1 MSHRFG
7 APIPKFV
14 QGRLII
20 EKANQPLVMGVGF
33 GLAVAQQETY
43 VVLEFVKINRLFD
56 ENSAAHDKQIIE
68 QGRRQKL
75 GRILTGPP
83 ERICPRA
90 RSEVEQC
97 ESRYKARTLPSLL
110 LCQTLNVQY

>member
-20 EKANQPLVMGVGF
+20 EKANHPLVMGVGF

-43 VVLEFVKINRLFD
+43 VVFELIKINRLFD
-56 ENSAAHDKQIIE
+56 EDSTAHNEQIIE
-68 QGRRQKL
+68 QSRGQKL